1 MVIPKLLALD
11 LDETTLDQ
19 NSCLSPENRRALE
32 SAIARGIQV
41 VVATGRAV
49 TALPKEIL
57 KFPGIRYAITG
68 NGAAVW
74 DLAKGKALRRYLLS
88 AAAVERVL
96 TLMAG
101 EQVTYEVSLE
111 GYPYAQRDYIEHP
124 DGYLSD
130 GRTTEYLRRTRRP
143 VEDIRAFIL
152 DHRAQLDSLN
162 LVVSSLDLKAR
173 LMERLGQVDGVYI
186 TTSIPRLIEISNG
199 ESGKHR
205 GLRFL
210 AEHLGVRQADTAAFG
225 NADNDAEMLL
235 WAGVGVAVKNATPAC
250 LQSADYVTDGHD
262 ASGVAKAMKKLWGIG

>member
-1 MVIPKLLALD
+1 MVRPKLLALD
-11 LDETTLDQ
+11 LDETTLDR
-19 NSCLSPENRRALE
+19 NSALSPENRRALE
-32 SAIARGIQV
+32 AALDRGIHV

-49 TALPKEIL
+49 TALPEEIL

-74 DLAKGKALRRYLLS
+74 DLAKGKTLRRYLLS

-96 TLMAG
+96 MQTAG

-111 GYPYAQRDYIEHP
+111 GQPYAQRDYIEHP
-124 DGYLSD
+124 EGYLSD

-143 VEDIRAFIL
+143 VKDIRAFIL

-162 LVVSSLDLKAR
+162 LVVGSLDLKAR

-186 TTSIPRLIEISNG
+186 TTSIPRLIEISNA

-205 GLRFL
+205 GLQFL
-210 AEHLGVRQADTAAFG
+210 TEYLGLRQQETAAFG
-225 NADNDAEMLL
+225 NADNDAEMLA
-235 WAGVGVAVKNATPAC
+235 WAGTGVAVSNATPVC
-250 LQSADYVTDGHD
+250 LAAADYVTDHHD
-262 ASGVAKAMKKLWGIG
+262 DDGVAKALQQLWDI